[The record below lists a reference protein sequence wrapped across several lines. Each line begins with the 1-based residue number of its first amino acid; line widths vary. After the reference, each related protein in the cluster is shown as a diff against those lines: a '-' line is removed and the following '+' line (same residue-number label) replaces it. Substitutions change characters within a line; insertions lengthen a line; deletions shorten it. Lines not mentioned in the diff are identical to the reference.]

1 MPSYSLAKETVF
13 RIQKGINLFNPK
25 KILFFLWLFLLVLP
39 KGGFKIANI
48 PLTWGYLL
56 LGITSFFVLL
66 EKSWTIQTPRFQ
78 ALLCLL
84 PFQIISACTI
94 AINGAE
100 NIGMTI
106 SFIICFFFLPFAFL
120 FLFSNA
126 IENLDLSFFIPLFKK
141 GILFI
146 ASYGIFLFFFKQ
158 ISGHFIEI
166 PFLTTNFGDFG
177 QLEEKHINRG
187 IVFKLISTYNNG
199 NIYGICLL
207 MLLPLYCFWEK
218 SGWKRLPLK
227 FSLLLTLS
235 RTVWIGLLFHEIFF
249 AIFVDKNYRKGVATM
264 LSGIIFSV
272 ISLLIISQYYG
283 FSFSF
288 FFDSELGGRSGQL
301 SSLKE
306 SGYFS
311 SLPFWGISEI
321 VYAGILYSFGFLGLI
336 TFIIAMLGPVVLGI
350 LNSKPSP
357 FRNSLYAGAINYL
370 FISISDGA
378 ILYLPT
384 MVFFWFLIS
393 LAARKETLRERHLSS
408 SSNF

>member
-1 MPSYSLAKETVF
+1 MQFFSLG
-13 RIQKGINLFNPK
+13 RKGIDLFDPK
-25 KILFFLWLFLLVLP
+25 KTLFFLWLFLLVLP
-39 KGGFKIANI
+39 KGGFKIANV
-48 PLTWGYLL
+48 PVTWGYFL
-56 LGITSFFVLL
+56 LGITSFYFLHQ
-66 EKSWTIQTPRFQ
+66 KSWSIKNSRLQ
-78 ALLCLL
+78 ALILLL
-84 PFQIISACTI
+84 PFQTISLATF
-94 AINGAE
+94 AINGIE
-100 NIGMTI
+100 NGGMAI
-106 SFIICFFFLPFAFL
+106 SFLISFFFLPSSFF
-120 FLFSNA
+120 FLFSNT
-126 IENLDLSFFIPLFKK
+126 IENMDLPYFASLFKK
-141 GILFI
+141 GILYI
-146 ASYGIFLFFFKQ
+146 ACYGIFLFFFKQ

-177 QLEEKHINRG
+177 QLEDKHINRG

-218 SGWKRLPLK
+218 CGWKRLPVK

-235 RTVWIGLLFHEIFF
+235 RTVWIGLLFHEIIF
-249 AIFVDKNYRKGVATM
+249 AVFVDKNCRKRIATM
-264 LSGIIFSV
+264 LSGVIFAL
-272 ISLLIISQYYG
+272 ISLFIISQYYG

-288 FFDSELGGRSGQL
+288 FFDSDLGGRSGQL

-306 SGYFS
+306 WGYFS

-321 VYAGILYSFGFLGLI
+321 VYAGILYSFGFIGLI
-336 TFIIAMLGPVVLGI
+336 TFVIAMLGPVVLGT

-370 FISISDGA
+370 FISMSDGA

-393 LAARKETLRERHLSS
+393 LAARKESLHEGHFSS